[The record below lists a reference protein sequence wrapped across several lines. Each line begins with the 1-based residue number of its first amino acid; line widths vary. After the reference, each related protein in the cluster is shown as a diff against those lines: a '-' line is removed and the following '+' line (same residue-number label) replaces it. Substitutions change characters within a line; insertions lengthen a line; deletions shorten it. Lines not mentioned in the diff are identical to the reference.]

1 MRICLAE
8 LNHCFKQRNNS
19 FFGKW
24 IKMVNFKFGNE
35 LWKINWA
42 TWHGHGAKKNSES
55 PTGIKAMPGGGGRT
69 PDGRSIHW
77 ATRTHRE
84 QDHAFNWVDMLQAS
98 CTLLGSALSKSSWVW
113 QMNKMVFFLITLL
126 SIRKQSH
133 IFESKKSIQFYKGFY
148 HRQFHRSNF
157 LGNVMWVQTNVKL
170 AWFPDSS

>member
-1 MRICLAE
+1 MTRAWGKE
-8 LNHCFKQRNNS
+8 KFWVPHRNKS
-19 FFGKW
+19 H
-24 IKMVNFKFGNE
+24 
-35 LWKINWA
+35 A
-42 TWHGHGAKKNSES
+42 R
-55 PTGIKAMPGGGGRT
+55 GGGRT

-133 IFESKKSIQFYKGFY
+133 IFESKKSIQRLNLFSNSTKAFTIASFTVVISSAMLCEYKLTY
-148 HRQFHRSNF
+148 I
-157 LGNVMWVQTNVKL
+157 W
-170 AWFPDSS
+170 PDSLIAAKLLFHGLWRQLL